1 MKPLQSA
8 ARDAGG
14 SDAGAAVSKSASA
27 SLFAPR
33 RSLFSA
39 ILTWML
45 IPLLIALPIS
55 LMFTYF
61 IGISLAN
68 TAYDRALA
76 SQARALAEQIVWLP
90 RTGAFRMLIDLPT
103 ILSDEDIGSYYY
115 RVDDSRGEIIFGTP
129 LLPAAAPS
137 TNAVANNSPVVVRNE
152 TLAIGENQSIAV
164 RSATVVREINGSKAP
179 ITLQIAETTER
190 RRALA
195 REITF
200 GVMLPQLVLV
210 PLTLFML
217 WIGLKR
223 GLSPLNRL
231 HDQVAERGA
240 NNILP
245 LDAADAPRDVL
256 PLINAFNQMLRRV
269 AQNNSAQKRF
279 IANAAHQ
286 LRTPLAGIRMQT
298 ELALRST
305 EPNAMSAALQRIA
318 AGSERST
325 HLINQ
330 LLALARAETDAEG
343 ALRFERMDLVAL
355 ARAGVEDAFPLA
367 AEKYI
372 DIGFETDVQADGDAA
387 HIYGSPLLIK
397 EMLANLI
404 DNAIRYTPDGGHVT
418 VRVNT
423 QPVRSLEVEDNGVGI
438 AEAERDLVFDRF
450 YRAVGSKAPGTGI
463 GLAIVKEI
471 VTRHGAVIAA
481 LNPTSGRG
489 TLMRVSFP

>member
-1 MKPLQSA
+1 MRP
-8 ARDAGG
+8 
-14 SDAGAAVSKSASA
+14 
-27 SLFAPR
+27 
-33 RSLFSA
+33 
-39 ILTWML
+39 
-45 IPLLIALPIS
+45 
-55 LMFTYF
+55 
-61 IGISLAN
+61 
-68 TAYDRALA
+68 
-76 SQARALAEQIVWLP
+76 AE
-90 RTGAFRMLIDLPT
+90 ID
-103 ILSDEDIGSYYY
+103 
-115 RVDDSRGEIIFGTP
+115 
-129 LLPAAAPS
+129 
-137 TNAVANNSPVVVRNE
+137 E
-152 TLAIGENQSIAV
+152 TLAIGENQSIEV

-179 ITLQIAETTER
+179 VTLQIAETTER

-195 REITF
+195 REITS

-210 PLTLFML
+210 PLTLLML
-217 WIGLKR
+217 WVGLKR
-223 GLSPLNRL
+223 GLSPLKRL

-245 LDAADAPRDVL
+245 LGAADAPRDVL

-330 LLALARAETDAEG
+330 LLTLARAETDAEG
-343 ALRFERMDLVAL
+343 ALRFERLDLVGL
-355 ARAGVEDAFPLA
+355 ARTGIEDAFPLA
-367 AEKYI
+367 AEKHI
-372 DIGFETDVQADGDAA
+372 DIGFETDMETDGNAA
-387 HIYGSPLLIK
+387 HIYGSPLLVK

-423 QPVRSLEVEDNGVGI
+423 QPARILEVEDNGVGI

-481 LNPTSGRG
+481 LNPTSGQG